1 MGDIYKNQKY
11 IWNKIFLIIH
21 IENWKPTETSRTKYT
36 HNFFLY
42 QQNFSFFPV
51 RVATHKMT
59 SIIINICVL
68 LQWCKVKDDIRIIF
82 GQFSD
87 TIILNNSHIKTL
99 NTYYLGSP
107 EPKKK

>member
-21 IENWKPTETSRTKYT
+21 IENWKPTETSRIKYT

-42 QQNFSFFPV
+42 QQFFFFFLV
-51 RVATHKMT
+51 RVATHKMI

-68 LQWCKVKDDIRIIF
+68 LQWCKVKDDIRAIF
-82 GQFSD
+82 GYHNF
-87 TIILNNSHIKTL
+87 K
-99 NTYYLGSP
+99 
-107 EPKKK
+107 